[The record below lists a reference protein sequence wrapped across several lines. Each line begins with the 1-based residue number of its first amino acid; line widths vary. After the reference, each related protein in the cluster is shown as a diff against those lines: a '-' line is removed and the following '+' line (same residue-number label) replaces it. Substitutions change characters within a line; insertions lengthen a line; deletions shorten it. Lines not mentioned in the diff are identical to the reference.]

1 MASKNQ
7 TPEQKA
13 RDNIDAML
21 EDAAGVTNAWTGWWT
36 TTMDAPA
43 GTGTPTL
50 VACCTGGGSLSGI
63 YCLLG

>member
-21 EDAAGVTNAWTGWWT
+21 EDAAGATNAWTGWWT
-36 TTMDAPA
+36 PPWMRPP
-43 GTGTPTL
+43 GPGRRR
-50 VACCTGGGSLSGI
+50 S
-63 YCLLG
+63 